1 MSLHQLLLLVL
12 GAAMLA
18 RVGAMFTRER
28 VLSGFGHYKEEVE

>member
-1 MSLHQLLLLVL
+1 MSLHQFLLLVL

-28 VLSGFGHYKEEVE
+28 LLSGSVEVPVHG